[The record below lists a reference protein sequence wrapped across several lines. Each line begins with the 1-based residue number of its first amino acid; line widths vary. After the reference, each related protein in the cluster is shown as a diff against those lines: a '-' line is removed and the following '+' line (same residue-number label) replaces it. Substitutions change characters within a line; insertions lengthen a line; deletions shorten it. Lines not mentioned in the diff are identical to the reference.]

1 MKPACCSTHAGFA
14 LFWRDMNKKIFILS
28 LIICCFNS
36 AFALANVPLMPVE
49 DILPGMRGIAK
60 TVIEGDTIEEFDI
73 EVLGVIGNDAMG
85 HNILIK
91 ASGSVIDR
99 SGGIAQGMSGSPVY
113 INGRL
118 AGAVAFG
125 KAFTDPKYCFL
136 TPIGRM
142 LDLLNEETPRP
153 SEFLPKG
160 TPLMA
165 GGFTES
171 GAHYLSEKLESFGLQ
186 AKGVGGSGSVTSSKP
201 LQPGSSVGVSLI
213 QGDIQLGALGTVTW
227 VGDDGG
233 ILAFGHPFMQRG
245 ASCYF
250 MNKAWILASLPNLES
265 AYKVGNIGETIGTI
279 TQDRSAGIAGK
290 IGKKPPVIPVYV
302 SVSDGARGVNSSSR
316 VEIIDDEVLLP
327 ALLDAVTYNTV
338 TRTMDREGG
347 GTARFSFRI
356 YGKGQVSGP
365 LNVQRENMYYA
376 NAGIGKIINQEMVEA
391 GTILTQNKFEK
402 VDIYGV
408 NVNIVLDDKAEV
420 AEIVKAAVREEA
432 AAPGD
437 TVHIDV
443 QLQPYR
449 APKITKTVFF
459 KIPKDQRVGK
469 LPLTVRG
476 GSSMAWIQ
484 NLLRKQREE
493 GVPSQQK
500 DTRKTLSDFIKSINE
515 ADQNNDLIVD
525 IANGPGAP
533 NSEEQA
539 GGGFASMLQ
548 GSPLKQKTTMNF
560 IVDGTT
566 DIILNIVK

>member
-1 MKPACCSTHAGFA
+1 MK
-14 LFWRDMNKKIFILS
+14 KQIFILS
-28 LIICCFNS
+28 LIIWCLSS
-36 AFALANVPLMPVE
+36 ALVCANVPLMPVE
-49 DILPGMRGIAK
+49 DIVPGMRGIAK
-60 TVIEGDTIEEFDI
+60 TVIEGDTIEEFNI

-91 ASGSVIDR
+91 ASGDVIDR

-142 LDLLNEETPRP
+142 LDLLNEPAPRP
-153 SEFLPKG
+153 SEFLPKN

-171 GAHYLSEKLESFGLQ
+171 GVRYLSEKLEPFGLK
-186 AKGVGGSGSVTSSKP
+186 ATGVGGSGSFSSTQP
-201 LQPGSSVGVSLI
+201 LQPGSAVGVSLMR
-213 QGDIQLGALGTVTW
+213 GDIQLGALGTVTW
-227 VGDDGG
+227 VGDDGE

-245 ASCYF
+245 DSCYF

-290 IGKKPPVIPVYV
+290 IGQGPPVVPVYV
-302 SVSDGARGVNSSSR
+302 SVTDGARGINNSSR
-316 VEIIDDEVLLP
+316 VEVIDDEVLLP
-327 ALLDAVTYNTV
+327 AMLDAVAYNTV
-338 TRTMDREGG
+338 AKTIDREGG

-356 YGKGQVSGP
+356 DGRGDISGP
-365 LNVQRENMYYA
+365 INVQRENMYYA
-376 NAGIGKIINQEMVEA
+376 AAGIGKLINQELVEA

-408 NVNIVLDDKAEV
+408 NINIVLDDKAEV
-420 AEIVKAAVREEA
+420 AEIISAAVREKE

-449 APKITKTVFF
+449 APKVTMTVLF
-459 KIPKDQRVGK
+459 KIPKEQREGK

-476 GSSMAWIQ
+476 GSSLAWIQ

-493 GVPSQQK
+493 GVPAQQK
-500 DTRKTLSDFIKSINE
+500 DNRKTLNDFIKSINE

-525 IANGPGAP
+525 IAAGQGAP
-533 NSEEQA
+533 NAAMQS
-539 GGGFASMLQ
+539 GGGFASMLE
-548 GSPLKQKTTMNF
+548 GSPMKQKTTMNF

-566 DIILNIVK
+566 DIVIDVVK

>member
-1 MKPACCSTHAGFA
+1 MK
-14 LFWRDMNKKIFILS
+14 KQIFILS
-28 LIICCFNS
+28 LIIWCLSS
-36 AFALANVPLMPVE
+36 ALVCANVPLMPVE
-49 DILPGMRGIAK
+49 DIVPGMRGIAK
-60 TVIEGDTIEEFDI
+60 TVIEGDTIEEFNI

-91 ASGSVIDR
+91 ASGDVIDR

-142 LDLLNEETPRP
+142 LDLLNEPAPRP
-153 SEFLPKG
+153 SEFLPKN

-171 GAHYLSEKLESFGLQ
+171 GVRYLSEKLEPFGLK
-186 AKGVGGSGSVTSSKP
+186 ATGVGGSGSFSSTQP
-201 LQPGSSVGVSLI
+201 LQPGSAVGVSLMR
-213 QGDIQLGALGTVTW
+213 GDIQLGALGTVTW
-227 VGDDGG
+227 VGDDGE

-245 ASCYF
+245 DSCYF

-290 IGKKPPVIPVYV
+290 IGQGPPVVPVYV
-302 SVSDGARGVNSSSR
+302 SVTDGARGINNSSR
-316 VEIIDDEVLLP
+316 VEVIDDEVLLP
-327 ALLDAVTYNTV
+327 AMLDAVAYNTV
-338 TRTMDREGG
+338 AKTMDREGG

-356 YGKGQVSGP
+356 DGRGDISGP
-365 LNVQRENMYYA
+365 INVQRENMYYA
-376 NAGIGKIINQEMVEA
+376 AAGIGKLINQELVEA

-408 NVNIVLDDKAEV
+408 NINIVLDDKAEV
-420 AEIVKAAVREEA
+420 AEIISAAVREKE

-443 QLQPYR
+443 LLQPYR
-449 APKITKTVFF
+449 APKVTKTVLF
-459 KIPKDQRVGK
+459 KIPKEQREGK

-476 GSSMAWIQ
+476 GSSLAWIQ

-493 GVPSQQK
+493 GVPAQQK
-500 DTRKTLSDFIKSINE
+500 DNRKTLNDFIKSINE

-525 IANGPGAP
+525 IAAGQGAP
-533 NSEEQA
+533 NAAMQS
-539 GGGFASMLQ
+539 GGGFASMLE
-548 GSPLKQKTTMNF
+548 GSPMKQKTTMNF

-566 DIILNIVK
+566 DIVIDVVK

>member
-1 MKPACCSTHAGFA
+1 MK
-14 LFWRDMNKKIFILS
+14 KQIFILS
-28 LIICCFNS
+28 LIIWCLSS
-36 AFALANVPLMPVE
+36 ALVCANVPLMPVE
-49 DILPGMRGIAK
+49 DIVPGMRGIAK
-60 TVIEGDTIEEFDI
+60 TVIEGDTIEEFNI

-91 ASGSVIDR
+91 ASGDVIDR

-142 LDLLNEETPRP
+142 LDLLNEPAPRP
-153 SEFLPKG
+153 SEFLPKN

-171 GAHYLSEKLESFGLQ
+171 GVRYLSEKLEPFGLK
-186 AKGVGGSGSVTSSKP
+186 ATGVGGSGSFSSTQP
-201 LQPGSSVGVSLI
+201 LQPGSAVGVSLMR
-213 QGDIQLGALGTVTW
+213 GDIQLGALGTVTW
-227 VGDDGG
+227 VGDDGE

-245 ASCYF
+245 DSCYF

-290 IGKKPPVIPVYV
+290 IGQGPPVVPVYV
-302 SVSDGARGVNSSSR
+302 SVTDGARGINNSSR
-316 VEIIDDEVLLP
+316 VEVIDDEVLLP
-327 ALLDAVTYNTV
+327 AMLDAVAYNTV
-338 TRTMDREGG
+338 AKTMDREGG

-356 YGKGQVSGP
+356 DGRGDISGP
-365 LNVQRENMYYA
+365 INVQRENMYYA
-376 NAGIGKIINQEMVEA
+376 AAGIGKLINQELVEA

-408 NVNIVLDDKAEV
+408 NINIVLDDKAEV
-420 AEIVKAAVREEA
+420 AEIISAAVREKE

-437 TVHIDV
+437 SVHIDV

-449 APKITKTVFF
+449 APKVTETVLF
-459 KIPKDQRVGK
+459 KIPKEQREGK

-476 GSSMAWIQ
+476 GSSLAWIQ

-493 GVPSQQK
+493 GVPAQQK
-500 DTRKTLSDFIKSINE
+500 DNRKTLNDFIKSINE

-525 IANGPGAP
+525 IAAGQGAP
-533 NSEEQA
+533 NAAMQS
-539 GGGFASMLQ
+539 GGGFASMLE
-548 GSPLKQKTTMNF
+548 GSPMKQKTTMNF

-566 DIILNIVK
+566 DIVIDVVK

>member
-1 MKPACCSTHAGFA
+1 MK
-14 LFWRDMNKKIFILS
+14 KQIFILS
-28 LIICCFNS
+28 LIIWCLSS
-36 AFALANVPLMPVE
+36 ALVCANVPLMPVE
-49 DILPGMRGIAK
+49 DIVPGMRGIAK
-60 TVIEGDTIEEFDI
+60 TVIEGDTIEEFNI

-91 ASGSVIDR
+91 ASGDVIDR

-142 LDLLNEETPRP
+142 LDLLNEPAPRP
-153 SEFLPKG
+153 SEFLPKN

-171 GAHYLSEKLESFGLQ
+171 GVRYLSEKLDPFGLK
-186 AKGVGGSGSVTSSKP
+186 ATGVGGSGSFSSTQP
-201 LQPGSSVGVSLI
+201 LQPGSAVGVSLMR
-213 QGDIQLGALGTVTW
+213 GDIQLGALGTVTW
-227 VGDDGG
+227 VGDDGE

-245 ASCYF
+245 DSCYF

-290 IGKKPPVIPVYV
+290 IGQGPPVVPVYV
-302 SVSDGARGVNSSSR
+302 SVTDGARGINNSSR
-316 VEIIDDEVLLP
+316 VEVIDDEVLLP
-327 ALLDAVTYNTV
+327 AMLDAVAYNTV
-338 TRTMDREGG
+338 AKTMDREGG

-356 YGKGQVSGP
+356 DGRGDISGP
-365 LNVQRENMYYA
+365 INVQRENMYYA
-376 NAGIGKIINQEMVEA
+376 AAGIGKLINQELVEA

-408 NVNIVLDDKAEV
+408 NINIVLDDKAEV
-420 AEIVKAAVREEA
+420 AEIISAAVREKE

-449 APKITKTVFF
+449 APKVTKTVLF
-459 KIPKDQRVGK
+459 KIPKEQREGK

-476 GSSMAWIQ
+476 GSSLAWIQ

-493 GVPSQQK
+493 GVPAQQK
-500 DTRKTLSDFIKSINE
+500 DNRKTLNDFIKSINE

-525 IANGPGAP
+525 IAAGQGAP
-533 NSEEQA
+533 NAAMQS
-539 GGGFASMLQ
+539 GGGFASMLE
-548 GSPLKQKTTMNF
+548 GSPMKQKTTMNF

-566 DIILNIVK
+566 DIVIDVVK